1 MAGKRVDN
9 TMTLLNLSKQDR
21 IATVSL
27 TADELIILCGALHEY
42 TRHNEKPI
50 IYKLYAG
57 LMMIRDLTEY
67 GHIDNV
73 CFDMV
78 ADCYKRKRELKN
90 NIAKSQGISVEE
102 TW

>member
-1 MAGKRVDN
+1 
-9 TMTLLNLSKQDR
+9 MTLLNLSKQDR

-57 LMMIRDLTEY
+57 LMIRDLTEY